1 MKAWTQDRYGDA
13 SKLTLAT
20 VPVPVPADD
29 EVLVD
34 VAATS
39 INAADR
45 YFSDPALLMRPML
58 GGLRGPKSLIGGLDV
73 AGTVVAVGS
82 GVDRF
87 EVGDRVFGDVGG
99 GFGAFTA
106 ARHDRLALLPE
117 AVSFEQAGGV
127 PVAGLTALQG
137 FRDIA
142 GVESGQRVLVNG
154 ASGGVGTFAVQVAV
168 ALGAEVVAAC
178 STPKVDEAKALGATE
193 GVDYTAVDVIDH
205 FVGRSE
211 RFDVL
216 FDVAGVHSVKA
227 RAQLL
232 TDDGCCVFVGA
243 PSGGSIFGPLLG
255 FAGMMIAGKLSSGDF
270 RSFTAKSDGDDMA
283 VLAEMMGRG
292 QVRTVVEDVI
302 PFAEMPDAMRRFA
315 AGHLA
320 GKLVVAG

>member
-1 MKAWTQDRYGDA
+1 MEAWTQHRYGDA
-13 SKLTLAT
+13 SKLALAT

-58 GGLRGPKSLIGGLDV
+58 GGMRRPKSPIGGLDA

-99 GFGAFTA
+99 GYGAFTA
-106 ARHDRLALLPE
+106 ARHDRLAQLPDS
-117 AVSFEQAGGV
+117 VSFEQAGGV

-137 FRDIA
+137 LRDVA
-142 GVESGQRVLVNG
+142 GLESGQRVLVNG
-154 ASGGVGTFAVQVAV
+154 ASGGVGTFAVQVA
-168 ALGAEVVAAC
+168 AAMGADVVAVC
-178 STPKVDEAKALGATE
+178 STPKLDEAKSLGASE
-193 GVDYTAVDVIDH
+193 VVDYTAVDVIDD
-205 FVGRSE
+205 FVGRGD

-216 FDVAGVHSVKA
+216 FDVAGVHSVRD
-227 RAQLL
+227 RAKLM

-243 PSGGSIFGPLLG
+243 PSGGSVFGPLLG
-255 FAGMMIAGKLSSGDF
+255 FAGMMIAGKLSSGEF
-270 RSFTAKSDGDDMA
+270 KSFTAKSDGDDMA
-283 VLAEMMGRG
+283 VLAEMMERG
-292 QVRTVVEDVI
+292 QVRTVVEDVL
-302 PFAEMPDAMRRFA
+302 PFAELPEAVRRFA